1 MAIFRLYFD
10 ILKYL
15 NTNPQLLHTEK
26 LEVIAA
32 SYGDYAYYGARKT
45 LQSHVSARAKALQH
59 LIHKNESQTLQEWY
73 GKDWAKDSGSFPDFV
88 LECQGVDL
96 LGDGALIELKDS
108 EGEAIASF
116 NSTLPEKR
124 KELSELPQH
133 VQSSVRWYQRQVG
146 KPCPDERDCFYI
158 IRTKRREPHSVR
170 LSIVEGSFFCTIT
183 NQELLRELWKQVMQ
197 EAGLSAN
204 SYNVQQILDKLSSLS
219 RDQIAKV
226 RRIEGASIKPRLRVM
241 AEVEAEGNPH
251 KYNAIKE
258 RTVNLI
264 FQHDGTQSKR
274 EAEIVAQMFQK
285 DGLTAE
291 VQPENQIT
299 INGITVT
306 LCLLQHKRNGV
317 YTVAQAHLPHQCR
330 IPKTS
335 SSTQRG

>member
-1 MAIFRLYFD
+1 MAIFRLYSE

-26 LEVIAA
+26 LEVIAV

-45 LQSHVSARAKALQH
+45 LQSHVSARAKALHH
-59 LIHKNESQTLQEWY
+59 LIHKNENQTLQEWY

-88 LECQGVDL
+88 LEYQDLYL

-108 EGEAIASF
+108 ESEAIASF
-116 NSTLPEKR
+116 NSTLPEKY
-124 KELSELPQH
+124 KELSGLPQH
-133 VQSSVRWYQRQVG
+133 VQSSVRWYQQQIN
-146 KPCPDERDCFYI
+146 KPCPDKRDCFYI

-183 NQELLRELWKQVMQ
+183 NQQLLRELWKQVMQ
-197 EAGLSAN
+197 EAGLSTDSDSAR
-204 SYNVQQILDKLSSLS
+204 QILDKLSTLS

-241 AEVEAEGNPH
+241 AEVEADGNPH
-251 KYNAIKE
+251 KYDVITG
-258 RTVNLI
+258 RTINLI
-264 FQHDGTQSKR
+264 FQHNDTQSKR

-291 VQPENQIT
+291 VHPENQIRIDGT
-299 INGITVT
+299 TVT

-317 YTVAQAHLPHQCR
+317 YTVVQAHLPHQ
-330 IPKTS
+330 
-335 SSTQRG
+335 